1 MWSKFWTI
9 IERPF
14 LLLSS
19 ACSVISIVVLCFSDK
34 NATILAL
41 VFVCLSLVA
50 LLCSIIRILNRFLE
64 KDPQNNHNC
73 FSSFINYKT
82 YDGENIEFETYKLIQ
97 AKCSILQYFDLG
109 FKWSGNTK
117 PHITSDLQ
125 DVVTTHYTNDI
136 TEYDVAKLK
145 LRVPILYNQTTV
157 IHFRS
162 VMNDAAHLSEP
173 KVEISVQYPI
183 EYVNIVV
190 SLGYKPSGYNK
201 TAKVERRIKDSNIP
215 QNYELIDSV
224 SFDDIHKQYTYRL
237 INPEP
242 GYYYRIIWDR

>member
-1 MWSKFWTI
+1 MWSKFWAI

-34 NATILAL
+34 NATIIALAFICLAL
-41 VFVCLSLVA
+41 II

-64 KDPQNNHNC
+64 KDSKNNHNC

-82 YDGENIEFETYKLIQ
+82 DDGDNIEFETYKLIQ

-109 FKWSGNTK
+109 FKWSGCNK
-117 PHITSDLQ
+117 PQVSSDLQ
-125 DVVTTHYTNDI
+125 DVVTTHYTDD
-136 TEYDVAKLK
+136 TKEYDTAKLK
-145 LRVPILYNQTTV
+145 LKSPILYNQTTV

-190 SLGYKPSGYNK
+190 SLGYKPSDYNR
-201 TAKVERRIKDSNIP
+201 TAKIERRIKDSNTP
-215 QNYELIDSV
+215 QEYELTGSVPFDSV
-224 SFDDIHKQYTYRL
+224 HKQYTYRL

-242 GYYYRIIWDR
+242 GYYYRLVWDR